1 MVTIDFQVLT
11 TGLGLAGTSTGEVIT
26 AAQARRLAC
35 GAGILPA
42 VLDGTPRVLDLGRAQ
57 RLLSPA
63 QKKALGLRDRHCR
76 AEGCDIPAAWCE
88 AHHAQH
94 PRSQAGRTDPKDG
107 LLLCPYHHHRAHD
120 PHYTTTRTPTGDL
133 STTDEREGQWR
144 LTRGRGPPA
153 PGRRG
158 RWSPT

>member
-11 TGLGLAGTSTGEVIT
+11 TGLGLAETSTGEVIT

-35 GAGILPA
+35 GAGILPP
-42 VLDGTPRVLDLGRAQ
+42 VLDGTPQVLDLSRTQ
-57 RLLSPA
+57 RLFSPA
-63 QKKALGLRDRHCR
+63 QKRPSGLRDRHCR

-94 PRSQAGRTDPKDG
+94 PWSQGGRTDLKDG
-107 LLLCPYHHHRAHD
+107 LLLCPHHHHHRAHD

-133 STTDEREGQWR
+133 RYH
-144 LTRGRGPPA
+144 
-153 PGRRG
+153 RR
-158 RWSPT
+158 T